1 MIIDRKPQHVAYK
14 DEIPT
19 PALLLDLDVFENNL
33 KKMAA
38 FLKEKGIQFRPHAKT
53 HKCPI
58 IAKRQLGEGARG
70 ICVAKLSEAEVMAAE
85 GIENILI
92 TSEIVSASKISRL
105 VALSSSCPGLMTV
118 VDQPQ
123 SVSDLIQA
131 AEANKAKLNVLI
143 DIDGGRHRS
152 GCPPGPP
159 AVRLAEQVAQS
170 KWLQFRGIQCYAGH
184 IAHTVGFE
192 ARKQGSRDALQQA
205 LETKTL
211 IEKQRIPVEMLTGG
225 STGSYNIDSQIP
237 GFTELQAGSYIFM
250 DLDYEC
256 IGSEGQKLFLDFG
269 FALSVLTTVISKS
282 HSNLATVDGGFKA
295 FATDKPFTPRLKS
308 ITGVNFRWAGDEHG
322 MLELIQP
329 SREIKI
335 KDRLEFLTPH
345 CDPTVNLYDYLYAVR
360 GEKVEEIWSIAARGC
375 SQ

>member
-1 MIIDRKPQHVAYK
+1 MTTFREPQHIVDK

-38 FLKEKGIQFRPHAKT
+38 HLRQKGIQFRPHAKT
-53 HKCPI
+53 HRCPI
-58 IAKRQLGEGARG
+58 IARKQLEAGARG
-70 ICVAKLSEAEVMAAE
+70 ICVAKLSEAEVMIAE
-85 GIENILI
+85 GIQSVLI
-92 TSEIVSASKISRL
+92 TSEIVSPSKISQL
-105 VALSSSCPGLMTV
+105 AALSVSCPGLMAV
-118 VDQPQ
+118 VDQ
-123 SVSDLIQA
+123 SEAVNDFIAA
-131 AEANKAKLNVLI
+131 AEVKKVKLNVVV
-143 DIDGGRHRS
+143 DIDGGRHRTGS
-152 GCPPGPP
+152 LPGRP

-192 ARKQGSRDALQQA
+192 ARKRGSREALEQA

-211 IEKQRIPVEMLTGG
+211 IEKQGIPVEMLTGG

-250 DLDYEC
+250 DLDYQC
-256 IGSEGQKLFLDFG
+256 IGSEGQELFLDFD
-269 FALSVLTTVISKS
+269 FSLSVLTTVISKS

-295 FATDKPFTPRLKS
+295 FATDKPFPPRLKS

-322 MLELIQP
+322 ILELTDP
-329 SREIKI
+329 SREIRL

-360 GEKVEEIWSIAARGC
+360 GDKVEEVWPIAARGC